1 MPRVVYRVDLLER
14 ELKSL
19 HEEMEGIQGA
29 VVVSIEGLVIAA
41 YPPGEEHQAV
51 DGNPTDSPQVAAMAA
66 TLVAISEKVLLRLAR
81 GEIDRLLIEGD
92 DGALVVVPAG
102 SEAALAALVDKE
114 VKMGI
119 TLLSL
124 KRTAKKIA
132 EVLARRD
139 LRER

>member
-1 MPRVVYRVDLLER
+1 MPQIYRVDLLER
-14 ELKSL
+14 ELQKM
-19 HEEMEGIQGA
+19 HEELNGVQGA

-41 YPPGEEHQAV
+41 YPPGEEHRESAE
-51 DGNPTDSPQVAAMAA
+51 DNPTDSPQVAAMAA

-102 SEAALAALVDKE
+102 SEAALAALVTKE

-132 EVLARRD
+132 EILARRD
-139 LRER
+139 LLER

>member
-1 MPRVVYRVDLLER
+1 MPQVYRVDLLER
-14 ELKSL
+14 ELQKL
-19 HEEMEGIQGA
+19 QEEVRGIQGA

-41 YPPGEEHQAV
+41 YPPGEEHATL

-66 TLVAISEKVLLRLAR
+66 TLVAISEKVLQRLAR
-81 GEIDRLLIEGD
+81 GDIDRLLIEGD

-102 SEAALAALVDKE
+102 IEAALAALVGKE

-119 TLLSL
+119 TLMAL

-132 EVLARRD
+132 EVLAKD
-139 LRER
+139 LLER

>member
-1 MPRVVYRVDLLER
+1 MPQIYRVDLLER
-14 ELKSL
+14 ELKKL
-19 HEEMEGIQGA
+19 QEQVGGIQGA

-41 YPPGEEHQAV
+41 FPPGEEHDAV

-66 TLVAISEKVLLRLAR
+66 TLVAISEKVLQRLAR
-81 GEIDRLLIEGD
+81 GDIDRLLIEGD

-102 SEAALAALVDKE
+102 NEAALAVLVNKN

-119 TLLSL
+119 TLLAL

-132 EVLARRD
+132 EVLAKD

>member
-1 MPRVVYRVDLLER
+1 MPQVYRVDLLER
-14 ELKSL
+14 ELQKM
-19 HEEMEGIQGA
+19 HEELDGVQGA
-29 VVVSIEGLVIAA
+29 VIVSIEGLVIAA
-41 YPPGEEHQAV
+41 YPPGEEHLENAE
-51 DGNPTDSPQVAAMAA
+51 DNPTDSPQVAAMAA

-102 SEAALAALVDKE
+102 SEAALAALVTKD

-124 KRTAKKIA
+124 KRTAKSIA
-132 EVLARRD
+132 AVLARRD
-139 LRER
+139 LLEQ